1 MKTINSE
8 LLSQYNEIM
17 HAYSTRLDGVSRYG
31 NNLAYHV
38 NDIKEDVDK
47 NHRLLASYLYYPLNK
62 LIHMNQVHKD
72 DILIVNKAYN
82 YKETPTCDA
91 LITNE
96 KNVPLMVMVADCI
109 PVLIY
114 DPVKKVIAVVHA
126 GRAGIFKEIIPKT
139 INKMKEIY
147 GSESK
152 DIIVSL
158 GPSIHQCCYEVGK
171 DIKEETEQLGY
182 GYAVKIDE
190 KSNYYLDLVSIGY
203 QQLIDLGINSENI
216 EKSPYCTACN
226 TDTFY
231 SYRAEDK
238 SCGRFVGIIM
248 LK

>member
-1 MKTINSE
+1 MKTINSQ
-8 LLSQYNEIM
+8 LLSQYKEIM
-17 HAYSTRLDGVSRYG
+17 HAYSTRLDGVSKYG

-38 NDIKEDVDK
+38 NDVNEDVDK
-47 NHRLLASYLYYPLNK
+47 NHRLLASYLHYPLNK
-62 LIHMNQVHKD
+62 LVHMNQVHKD
-72 DILIVNKAYN
+72 DIIIVNKSYN

-91 LITNE
+91 LITND

-114 DPVKKVIAVVHA
+114 DPVREIVAAVHA
-126 GRAGIFKEIIPKT
+126 GRAGIFQEIIPKT

-171 DIKEETEQLGY
+171 DIKKETEQLGY
-182 GYAVKIDE
+182 GYAIKTE
-190 KSNYYLDLVSIGY
+190 NGKYYLDLTAIGY
-203 QQLIDLGINSENI
+203 EQLIKSGIEKKNI
-216 EKSPYCTACN
+216 EKSSYCTACH

-231 SYRAEDK
+231 SYRAENK